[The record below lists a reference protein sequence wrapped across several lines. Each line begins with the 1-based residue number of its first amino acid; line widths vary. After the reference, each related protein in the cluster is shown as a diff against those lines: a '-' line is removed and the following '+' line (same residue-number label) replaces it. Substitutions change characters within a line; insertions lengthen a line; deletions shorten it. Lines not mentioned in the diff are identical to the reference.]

1 MPMAVFVFVNFNGN
15 CREAVEYYA
24 EIFETKKPEFM
35 TYGEFPADPNFIIS
49 EESKKLIMY
58 TSLDID
64 GSNVMF
70 SDTLPG
76 MKFLEGNNINLT
88 VSNKDID
95 EIKKLFNKLKV
106 EGTVEMELQETFW
119 SKCYGMLID
128 KFGIPWQFNHDSG
141 MM

>member
-1 MPMAVFVFVNFNGN
+1 MAVFVFVNFNGN

-119 SKCYGMLID
+119 SKCFGMLID

>member
-1 MPMAVFVFVNFNGN
+1 MAVFVFVNFNGN

>member
-1 MPMAVFVFVNFNGN
+1 MAVFVFVNFNGN

-58 TSLDID
+58 TPLDID

>member
-1 MPMAVFVFVNFNGN
+1 MAVFVFVNFNVN